1 MMHVRSRMI
10 ASDAGSAWFR
20 TQATAVYSARTGPH
34 PVRRFNASGW
44 VPCPRSDDREV
55 HVLRDKINDDV
66 KAAMK
71 AHDKARVAT
80 LRLMNAAIKNAD
92 IEAERAGK
100 KLADDDLIGV
110 LQKMVK
116 QRHDSIEA
124 YDKGGRKDL
133 ADQERGEI
141 EVIKGFLPQQMSETE
156 AKAAIAAVIKDTG
169 AAGIK
174 DMGKVMAA
182 LKERHAGKMDF
193 AKASG
198 LVKGLLSGSS

>member
-1 MMHVRSRMI
+1 MRVRSRMI
-10 ASDAGSAWFR
+10 ARDVASVWFR
-20 TQATAVYSARTGPH
+20 ARAIVACSARTGPH
-34 PVRRFNASGW
+34 HVRRFSASEW
-44 VPCPRSDDREV
+44 LARRCPNECEV
-55 HVLRDKINDDV
+55 HVLRDKINESV
-66 KAAMK
+66 KTAMK
-71 AHDKARVAT
+71 AQDKARLAT

-116 QRHDSIEA
+116 QRQDSIEA

-141 EVIKGFLPQQMSETE
+141 EVIKGFLPQQMSEAE

-193 AKASG
+193 GKASG
-198 LVKGLLSGSS
+198 LVKGLLSGG

>member
-1 MMHVRSRMI
+1 M
-10 ASDAGSAWFR
+10 SAD
-20 TQATAVYSARTGPH
+20 SARANGSPGVALTK
-34 PVRRFNASGW
+34 R
-44 VPCPRSDDREV
+44 CPNECEV
-55 HVLRDKINDDV
+55 HVLREKINESV
-66 KAAMK
+66 KTAMK
-71 AHDKARVAT
+71 AQDKARLAT

-100 KLADDDLIGV
+100 NLADDDLIGV

-116 QRHDSIEA
+116 QRQDSIEA

-141 EVIKGFLPQQMSETE
+141 EVIKGFLPQQMSEAE

-169 AAGIK
+169 AAGMK

-193 AKASG
+193 GKASG
-198 LVKGLLSGSS
+198 LVKGLLLG